1 MDTSLDH
8 SVGAGLVYRPDEA
21 PLPDWL
27 TVPDPAPI
35 KPSSQGKALV
45 LLQFETAFP
54 RVLELLYSGYT
65 LDNAIKEMPYP
76 IDLGAFTRWIKKD
89 TQRNELYKEA
99 KEIRT
104 EAWSGEIIKHAKADD
119 TAEDVQRS
127 RLIVDTYKW
136 LMGADN
142 RKTYGDV
149 KSIELGGQISITAAL
164 AQAQQRVIEAEVIE
178 ATDPL
183 PRLEN

>member
-1 MDTSLDH
+1 MDTSLDQ

-27 TVPDPAPI
+27 SLPDPSPPAPS
-35 KPSSQGKALV
+35 KQAKALV
-45 LLQFETAFP
+45 LTQFESAFP
-54 RVLELLYSGYT
+54 RILELLYSGYT
-65 LDNAIKEMPYP
+65 LDNAIKEMPYQ
-76 IDLGAFTRWIKKD
+76 IDLGAFIRWVKKD
-89 TQRNELYKEA
+89 PQRNELYKEA

-127 RLIVDTYKW
+127 KLIVDTYKW

-164 AQAQQRVIEAEVIE
+164 AQAQQRVIEAEVV
-178 ATDPL
+178 DVQ
-183 PRLEN
+183 PRLENS